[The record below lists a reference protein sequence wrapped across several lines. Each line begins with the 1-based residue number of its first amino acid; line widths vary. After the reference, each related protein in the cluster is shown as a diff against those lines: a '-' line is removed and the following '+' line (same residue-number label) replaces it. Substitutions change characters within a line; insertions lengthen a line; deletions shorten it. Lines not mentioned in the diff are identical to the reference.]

1 VESLPKDLSSVR
13 RSPSKRDLSP
23 DEIDHQA
30 ENNPSGGPVREAD
43 PDGKNPKGSD
53 SRKEDFPDA
62 IRFPL
67 TGPVSNLGSTHFE
80 RLTGLIGSNSLITR
94 FLRKDRT
101 QTRDAPYRIFILRG
115 SAPDGKQFP
124 GCKFPQF
131 DEYSNGDLSRTVF
144 SSPYGSRDLTGSNSM
159 TNPVSLERKLI
170 QWESTPERERQER
183 DRIR

>member
-1 VESLPKDLSSVR
+1 MPAETPTGESPVESLQKDLSSVR

-80 RLTGLIGSNSLITR
+80 RLTGWIGSNSLIAR
-94 FLRKDRT
+94 FL
-101 QTRDAPYRIFILRG
+101 
-115 SAPDGKQFP
+115 
-124 GCKFPQF
+124 
-131 DEYSNGDLSRTVF
+131 
-144 SSPYGSRDLTGSNSM
+144 
-159 TNPVSLERKLI
+159 
-170 QWESTPERERQER
+170 
-183 DRIR
+183 